1 MTLLLLK
8 QGPHKPV
15 IKERFLVLLTRP
27 LRHAVLTF
35 FPVRTALSNHVIID
49 FGMGDMAI
57 LQVT

>member
-1 MTLLLLK
+1 
-8 QGPHKPV
+8 
-15 IKERFLVLLTRP
+15 

-35 FPVRTALSNHVIID
+35 FPVRTALNNHVIID